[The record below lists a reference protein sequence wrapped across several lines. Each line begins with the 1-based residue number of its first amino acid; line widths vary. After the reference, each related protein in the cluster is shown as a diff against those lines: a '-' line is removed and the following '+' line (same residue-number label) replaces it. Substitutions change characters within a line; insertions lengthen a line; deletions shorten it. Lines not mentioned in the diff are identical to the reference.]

1 MENNN
6 FNLMEYGI
14 LVLMVV
20 ILVFVIYLASGGK
33 LDILLSKLVR

>member
-6 FNLMEYGI
+6 FNLMEYGV

-20 ILVFVIYLASGGK
+20 ILVFVIYLASGGN
-33 LDILLSKLVR
+33 LNTLLSKLV